1 MQCSKDVT
9 LISCSKKTCS
19 RGQIVYMIAGTRVSP
34 MWLFSRDSLKSSLGL
49 NLLIIYNPHLSEL
62 GCLQGSS
69 AFLLHSVEPA
79 AEIMGVCIYASR
91 WVCS

>member
-1 MQCSKDVT
+1 MQRSKDVT

-49 NLLIIYNPHLSEL
+49 NLLIIHNPHLFKL

-79 AEIMGVCIYASR
+79 TEIICVCM
-91 WVCS
+91 